1 MARRPRSPR
10 QLAPDAWRYA
20 ARRASRAFFA
30 DHRYDDAAA
39 LTFFGVVAIFP
50 AVLVVVSAFALA
62 GERGR
67 VMRATLDLAADVVP
81 EEVLGAVRDRLLDY
95 ADSSVAGW
103 GFATGIVLAIWSA
116 SAYVTAFGRT
126 MNGVYGIAEG
136 RPFWKLRAA
145 QLLVTV
151 AILALVVLIAALL
164 LASGAVARGIAAS
177 LGLGDE
183 LQVFWS
189 IVRWPLLLAATVCI
203 IALLYGLT
211 PNVRRQRFRW
221 LSVGAAVAVAVIVVV
236 SAGFALYVDRF
247 ADYDRVYGSLAGVVV
262 FLLWLWFANCGL
274 VFGAELDA
282 ELLRARQLQAGA
294 PADERILVPPRDTT
308 RAAARA
314 RRQAEDVERARR
326 LRGQGRR

>member
-1 MARRPRSPR
+1 MARRPRTPR
-10 QLAPDAWRYA
+10 QLAPDAWQYA
-20 ARRASRAFFA
+20 VRRASRAFFTE
-30 DHRYDDAAA
+30 HRYDDAAA
-39 LTFFGVVAIFP
+39 LTFYGVVAIFP
-50 AVLVVVSAFALA
+50 AVLVVVSVFALA

-81 EEVLGAVRDRLLDY
+81 SEVLGAIRDRLLEY

-103 GFATGIVLAIWSA
+103 GFVTGIALALWSA

-126 MNGVYGIAEG
+126 MNEVYGIAEG

-145 QLLVTV
+145 QLLLTA
-151 AILALVVLIAALL
+151 AILALVVVIVALL
-164 LASGAVARGIAAS
+164 LASGAVARGVAAA
-177 LGLGDE
+177 LGLGSE
-183 LQVFWS
+183 LQMFWAV
-189 IVRWPLLLAATVCI
+189 VRWPLLLAATLCVVD
-203 IALLYGLT
+203 LLYGFT
-211 PNVRRQRFRW
+211 PNVRRQGFRW
-221 LSVGAAVAVAVIVVV
+221 LSVGAAIAIAVVVVV

-282 ELLRARQLQAGA
+282 ELLRARQLQSGA

-308 RAAARA
+308 RSAVRA
-314 RRQAEDVERARR
+314 RRRAEDVERARR
-326 LRGQGRR
+326 LRGHGRR

>member
-1 MARRPRSPR
+1 MARRPRSPE

-30 DHRYDDAAA
+30 DHRYDAAAA
-39 LTFFGVVAIFP
+39 LTFYGVVATFP
-50 AVLVVVSAFALA
+50 AVLVVVSVFALA

-81 EEVLGAVRDRLLDY
+81 SEVLSAIRDRLLEY

-103 GFATGIVLAIWSA
+103 GFVTGIALALWSA

-126 MNGVYGIAEG
+126 MNEVYGIAEG

-145 QLLVTV
+145 QLLLT
-151 AILALVVLIAALL
+151 ATILALVVVIVALL
-164 LASGAVARGIAAS
+164 LASGAVARGVAAA
-177 LGLGDE
+177 LGLGSE
-183 LQVFWS
+183 LQVFWAV
-189 IVRWPLLLAATVCI
+189 VRWPLLLAATLCVVD
-203 IALLYGLT
+203 LLYGLT
-211 PNVRRQRFRW
+211 PNVRRQGFRW
-221 LSVGAAVAVAVIVVV
+221 LSVGAAVAIAVVVLV

-282 ELLRARQLQAGA
+282 ELLRARQLQSGA

-308 RAAARA
+308 RTAARA
-314 RRQAEDVERARR
+314 RRHADDVERARR
-326 LRGQGRR
+326 LRGHGRR